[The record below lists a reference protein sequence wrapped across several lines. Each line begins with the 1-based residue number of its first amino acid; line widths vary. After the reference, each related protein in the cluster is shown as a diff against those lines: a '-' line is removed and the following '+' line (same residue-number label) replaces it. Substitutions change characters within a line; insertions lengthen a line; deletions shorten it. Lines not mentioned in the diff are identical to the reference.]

1 MEKASG
7 TMKPKVRVVVLLFL
21 AAVAVPGCGASANTT
36 PPPPCDQACKD
47 GVAIKALREGM
58 KLVFNLTLQG
68 KPVGAHDE
76 TVPCP
81 LGGKARVF
89 GEATS
94 NAVQGATDV
103 KLTYVLEACGYSQKD
118 NTPRNNHKLTATGTV
133 TQFGTL
139 AVQPTATT
147 ALVMKSDAV
156 TLSGTVYDPPL
167 DYDEKACPVQLS
179 QNGNQLSGTLCG
191 RAVGTNL

>member
-1 MEKASG
+1 MLPLCRHAAL
-7 TMKPKVRVVVLLFL
+7 VLTL
-21 AAVAVPGCGASANTT
+21 AIVVPGCGASANTT
-36 PPPPCDQACKD
+36 PPPPCDQACRD

-68 KPVGAHDE
+68 KPVGQHDV

-89 GEATS
+89 GEASS
-94 NAVQGATDV
+94 NAVQGATEV
-103 KLTYVLEACGYSQKD
+103 KLTYVLDACGYSQKD
-118 NTPRNNHKLTATGTV
+118 NTPRNNHALTATGTV

-147 ALVMKSDAV
+147 ALVMKSDAI
-156 TLSGTVYDPPL
+156 TLKGTVYDPPL
-167 DYDEKACPVQLS
+167 DYDEKACPLALS
-179 QNGNQLSGTLCG
+179 QSGNQLSGTVCG
-191 RAVGTNL
+191 RQAGTGL